1 MARQIVATNRKARH
15 DYHIEERF
23 EAGLA
28 LTGTEVKSIRSGR
41 VQLRDAFARVD
52 RGEVWLYNMHVAPYE
67 FGNRWNHEP
76 TRTRKL
82 LLHRKEIRR
91 LSGLLQQQ
99 GLTLVPLSLYINER
113 GKVKVELGLARG
125 KKRYDKRE
133 AIAARDRR
141 RQAERELKERTRA

>member
-125 KKRYDKRE
+125 KKR
-133 AIAARDRR
+133 
-141 RQAERELKERTRA
+141 

>member
-1 MARQIVATNRKARH
+1 
-15 DYHIEERF
+15 
-23 EAGLA
+23 
-28 LTGTEVKSIRSGR
+28 
-41 VQLRDAFARVD
+41 
-52 RGEVWLYNMHVAPYE
+52 MHVAPYE